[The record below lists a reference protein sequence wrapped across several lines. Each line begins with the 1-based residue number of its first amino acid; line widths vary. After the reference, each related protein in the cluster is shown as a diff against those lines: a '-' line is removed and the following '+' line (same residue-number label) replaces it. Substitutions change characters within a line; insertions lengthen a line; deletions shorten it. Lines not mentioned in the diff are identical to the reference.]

1 VTSEYVAIRQEV
13 ITAPNAAE
21 LPRWLLGVLDGERA
35 ERQGAER
42 LYVVSMCPAHTL
54 SPLYLQTR
62 CTIHSDAEL
71 AVFVVLGRC
80 GGEGDHPTAPWLAVC
95 SKGVALHMAHQGFT
109 IAGVDRVTDPDE
121 NKQTA
126 PAPAKKRP
134 RGDGGGD
141 DDFRPLNFGSNAST
155 TRSAEET
162 ETVAKTSL
170 RATIKKT
177 RGGLLQLAE
186 MRGRDMAGLQVRCAI
201 AGQLRSIVPVEVQL
215 PVRSPRAT
223 LP

>member
-1 VTSEYVAIRQEV
+1 
-13 ITAPNAAE
+13 
-21 LPRWLLGVLDGERA
+21 
-35 ERQGAER
+35 
-42 LYVVSMCPAHTL
+42 
-54 SPLYLQTR
+54 
-62 CTIHSDAEL
+62 
-71 AVFVVLGRC
+71 VVLGRC
-80 GGEGDHPTAPWLAVC
+80 GGEGDHPTTQPWLAVC

-109 IAGVDRVTDPDE
+109 IAGVDRVTDTDE

-126 PAPAKKRP
+126 PDPAKKRP

-141 DDFRPLNFGSNAST
+141 DDFRPLNFGNNAST
-155 TRSAEET
+155 TPSAEET

-170 RATIKKT
+170 RAIKKT
-177 RGGLLQLAE
+177 RGGLLRLAE